1 MLEITS
7 IKNGLVLDHIEAGMG
22 IKIFNYL
29 HLDETDYRVA
39 LIINAESKM
48 LGRKDIIKIEKDNT
62 DDIDFTV
69 LGLLSPSITIDEV
82 KNETII
88 RKVKPLLPD
97 RVENI
102 LICKNPRCITGVE
115 KYVPHSFKLMNA
127 EKGTYRCEYCDEI
140 TKLSEV

>member
-7 IKNGLVLDHIEAGMG
+7 IKNGLVIDHIEAGMG

-29 HLDETDYRVA
+29 ELDKTDYRVA
-39 LIINAESKM
+39 LIINAESKI
-48 LGRKDIIKIEKDNT
+48 LGKKDIIKIEKNNCH
-62 DDIDFTV
+62 DIDYTV

-82 KNETII
+82 KNEVII
-88 RKVKPLLPD
+88 NKVKPKLPKI
-97 RVENI
+97 VTNI
-102 LICKNPRCITGVE
+102 LKCKNARCITQTE
-115 KYVPHSFKLMNA
+115 SYVPHSFLLMDE